1 VTTTADLAFA
11 LIVPHPTNPGTV
23 VVNPDGSITC
33 DSNLT
38 CSGNSEPS
46 ASALSGDPLKTFTIT
61 IPSGAESINGGANNM
76 TVDSFTS
83 NPETSVA
90 LSGDGTATILI
101 GATLHVAA
109 NQPIGVYS
117 GNFAIGVLYE

>member
-61 IPSGAESINGGANNM
+61 IPSGAETINNGAKNM

-83 NPETSVA
+83 NPETSGAVPPIYLIRVA
-90 LSGDGTATILI
+90 LRTPTG
-101 GATLHVAA
+101 
-109 NQPIGVYS
+109 PP
-117 GNFAIGVLYE
+117 VLVLAPSSL